1 MWQVETTSTNGLHL
15 TCPNQVKFGEPKL
28 ATGTSSDLSGC
39 VGEWGR
45 NRNRGKEGDRSDAVM
60 GLVAGTAAVRC
71 SSPMPPP
78 PPALQATAEGRGER
92 GAAPERRDATDGERG
107 GAATAARCPLALL
120 DSRRLRW
127 PPRFCSSSLD
137 RPRSE
142 RRWKGKG
149 GGLAERPLPKMR
161 EADVARGEERPR
173 PWRGG
178 SGRPFPALPT
188 PPLLRG
194 RVDLAAPPP
203 PSPQCRLAALARC
216 FCAMGKGGSCAM
228 GKGERREKGK

>member
-92 GAAPERRDATDGERG
+92 EEQHRRGEMPPTEREVV
-107 GAATAARCPLALL
+107 
-120 DSRRLRW
+120 
-127 PPRFCSSSLD
+127 PPR
-137 RPRSE
+137 
-142 RRWKGKG
+142 
-149 GGLAERPLPKMR
+149 LP
-161 EADVARGEERPR
+161 VAL
-173 PWRGG
+173 W
-178 SGRPFPALPT
+178 L
-188 PPLLRG
+188 
-194 RVDLAAPPP
+194 
-203 PSPQCRLAALARC
+203 C
-216 FCAMGKGGSCAM
+216 
-228 GKGERREKGK
+228 